1 MDSTFVRLDKE
12 IREARNKLEGQE
24 MALKSAVDQL
34 SNDVDTKVDR
44 MEIERIESYF
54 GNWCCYGNRSDM
66 RNGFFTDQKIRAH
79 TAPTVIEKPVEVA
92 DEAAGFKRRL
102 KAKCISC
109 DKPVGIL
116 PTP

>member
-1 MDSTFVRLDKE
+1 
-12 IREARNKLEGQE
+12 

-34 SNDVDTKVDR
+34 SSDVDAKVDR
-44 MEIERIESYF
+44 MEIERIESYL
-54 GNWCCYGNRSDM
+54 GNSCCYCNAM
-66 RNGFFTDQKIRAH
+66 RNGIFTDQKIRAH
-79 TAPTVIEKPVEVA
+79 TAPTVIEKPVEA
-92 DEAAGFKRRL
+92 TSDEAAGFKRRL

>member
-1 MDSTFVRLDKE
+1 
-12 IREARNKLEGQE
+12 
-24 MALKSAVDQL
+24 
-34 SNDVDTKVDR
+34 
-44 MEIERIESYF
+44 
-54 GNWCCYGNRSDM
+54 M
-66 RNGFFTDQKIRAH
+66 RDGIFTDQKIRAQ
-79 TAPTVIEKPVEVA
+79 TAPTVIEKPVEVT